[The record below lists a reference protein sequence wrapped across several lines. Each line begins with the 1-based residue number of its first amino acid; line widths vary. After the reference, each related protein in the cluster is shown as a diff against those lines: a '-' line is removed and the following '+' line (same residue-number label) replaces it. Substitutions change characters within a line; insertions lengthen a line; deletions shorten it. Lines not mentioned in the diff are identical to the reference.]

1 MDYDLKILYPVKSLY
16 ESKKKAFLNTQCLG
30 KSTPLYSEEICQ
42 ESSQENN
49 RKQKPLRGR

>member
-16 ESKKKAFLNTQCLG
+16 ESKKKAFFNTQCLG
-30 KSTPLYSEEICQ
+30 KSTPLYPEEICQ
-42 ESSQENN
+42 ESSQENK